1 MSAVKRK
8 EVIVRTHVLR
18 GLVLS
23 ARAARIGRP
32 TLYGLAAG
40 GQDAVKAV
48 MTEMAEELVRAMTA
62 MGVKGLCRG
71 HKGTGL
77 HW

>member
-8 EVIVRTHVLR
+8 EVIVTTHVLR
-18 GLVLS
+18 GLVLG
-23 ARAARIGRP
+23 ARGARIGRP

-48 MTEMAEELVRAMTA
+48 MTEMAEELVRAMTV
-62 MGVKGLCRG
+62 MGVKGLCG
-71 HKGTGL
+71 ADKGTGL